1 MESLDLETVTDRYL
15 RAIGRTADDRYQLSA
30 DQLLWLIGH
39 STRLGGQRLELL
51 RALQSG
57 LPRSEKPGPLADL
70 KELLTDLII
79 MQSRLAGRE
88 EQLQDLLRQLVEAKL
103 LDPVA
108 VDEAL
113 LKNMV
118 QEILQA
124 SGQVRMV
131 AGDEE

>member
-1 MESLDLETVTDRYL
+1 MEAITNRYL
-15 RAIGRTADDRYQLSA
+15 RAIGHPADDRYQLSA

-51 RALQSG
+51 RALQSA

-70 KELLTDLII
+70 KELLTNLII

-88 EQLQDLLRQLVEAKL
+88 EQLQDLLHQITEAKL
-103 LDPVA
+103 LDRVP

-113 LKNMV
+113 LKNSI

-124 SGQVRMV
+124 SGQVRKV